1 MNHQQLIDGC
11 QQQWDNYVQHP
22 LVRQLGEG
30 NLAKASFQHY
40 LQQDYMYLIHYARA
54 FALAVFKSENPAQM
68 RASMPSLTALVEAEI
83 TLHLGYCK
91 SWGLAEADILALP
104 EGVATIAYTRYLID
118 AGSQGDLADLY
129 AALVPCAL
137 GYAHVGQW
145 LTTEFFSKDKLATAD
160 TNPYQNWIDMYT
172 GEEFQKGAY
181 ATTAFFDQLISDID
195 IKSARGQRLQKHFTT
210 ATRMEIAFWQQGLDL
225 SC

>member
-1 MNHQQLIDGC
+1 MNHQQLIAGC
-11 QQQWDNYVQHP
+11 QAQWDNYVQHP
-22 LVRQLGEG
+22 FVQQLGLGSLE
-30 NLAKASFQHY
+30 KASFQHY
-40 LQQDYMYLIHYARA
+40 LQQDYLYLIHYSRA

-68 RASMPSLTALVEAEI
+68 RASMPSLSALVEHEI
-83 TLHLGYCK
+83 SLHIDYCK
-91 SWGLAEADILALP
+91 SWGLDEDAILALP

-118 AGSQGDLADLY
+118 AGTQGSLADLY

-145 LTTEFFSKDKLATAD
+145 LSEPGNANTDN
-160 TNPYQNWIDMYT
+160 NPYQNWIAMYA
-172 GEEFQKGAY
+172 GDEYQQA
-181 ATTAFFDQLISDID
+181 AQSTTAFFDELIADID
-195 IKSARGQRLQKHFTT
+195 INSARGQRIQQHFTT